1 MIIGLI
7 VAFGI
12 VLVLFMPFSTQ
23 LRFYISDYNLTFSAS
38 LKIGTLPPEYI
49 FAIKNGQILGA
60 EKEKAQS
67 IQKFNIDNEIG
78 LNLKDFRDIAKFVPL
93 TYANTLIYFGDKD
106 NAMRTAMVLKS
117 LDIFL
122 DILEKS
128 APFPKGKISH
138 TLVPEYNANKLFVQS
153 EIKFSVTLFVIF
165 LTLYKILKKGV
176 KL

>member
-1 MIIGLI
+1 MS
-7 VAFGI
+7 VFAI
-12 VLVLFMPFSTQ
+12 VLVLFIPFSTQ
-23 LRFYISDYNLTFSAS
+23 LRFYISDYNLAFSIS
-38 LKIGTLPPEYI
+38 LKIGSLPPEYI
-49 FAIKNGQILGA
+49 FAIKNGQILRA
-60 EKEKAQS
+60 EGDNTQS

-78 LNLKDFRDIAKFVPL
+78 LSVKDFKDIAKFIPL
-93 TYANTLIYFGDKD
+93 TYASTLIYFGDKD
-106 NAMRTAMVLKS
+106 NAMRTAIILKS

-122 DILEKS
+122 DLLEKS

-138 TLVPEYNANKLFVQS
+138 TLIPEFNANKLFIQS